1 MYRLQRSILIPMA
14 EQRYVLEIT
23 GIVQG
28 VGFRPFIYSF
38 AKSMNL
44 KGWVSNTGKGVI
56 IEFEGSDIDIND
68 LTEKIKEQ
76 APPLSIIKDIQVKEL
91 TSKGYKNFEIRH
103 SIEDTKKQV
112 FISPDVSICS
122 DCANELY
129 NSNDHRYMYPFI
141 NCTNCGPRF
150 TIIRDIPY
158 DRKNT
163 TMNIFPM
170 CEKCEGEYTN
180 PLDRRYHA
188 QPVSCYDCGPS
199 LKLLDSQRN
208 EVKTDDYIS
217 FIRKE
222 IMQGKI
228 AAIKGIGGYHLACD
242 AYNTY
247 AVGRL
252 RQRKHRDEKPF
263 ALMTKDISTAY
274 KHCCINNEEKKLI
287 ESFRKPIVLLQKRED
302 CVLPDQI
309 APGNPFLGL
318 MLPYTPLHMLI
329 FDYPIDN
336 TAFTDTL
343 VMTSANI
350 SSEPI
355 VYKDEEALENLG
367 GIADYFLTNN
377 REIYIRTDDSVTRV
391 FRNKEYIIRRS
402 RGYVPLPIT
411 ADVFDSQHIP
421 SILACGGELKNT
433 FCLNKENEFYPSHHI
448 GDLENAETLS
458 SFEEGIEHFKNMFN
472 IEPEVIAYDLHPE
485 YLSTKYAMDSNITVK
500 IPVQHHHAHVAS
512 CMAENGINGDVI
524 GVAFDGTG
532 YGEDGHIWGG
542 EFFTGNYAE
551 FKREGHFD
559 YVSMPGGERA
569 IKEPWRMA
577 VSCLEKCFADGITDI
592 YSLIDQNNFFESVD
606 RNSIKIILNM
616 IQNKLNSPLTSS
628 AGRLFDAVSA
638 MLGIRKTINYEG
650 QAAIELEQAADKAVS
665 EAYDFELKQQGNEFV
680 INTALIFS
688 GLMHDMKN
696 GTDKGIS
703 AMKFHNSVVNII
715 TAGCEMLREK
725 TGLNRVILSGGVFQ
739 NMTLLEKTL
748 QALEIK
754 AFEAYTHSLVPSND
768 GGISLGQAVIAVART
783 VKEA

>member
-1 MYRLQRSILIPMA
+1 MA
-14 EQRYVLEIT
+14 EERYVLEIT

-28 VGFRPFIYSF
+28 VGFRPFIYSI

-44 KGWVSNTGKGVI
+44 KGWISNTGKGVI
-56 IEFEGSDIDIND
+56 IEFEGSDIDITD
-68 LTEKIKEQ
+68 LTETINKQ
-76 APPLSIIKDIQVKEL
+76 APPLSKIKGIKVKRL
-91 TSKGYKNFEIRH
+91 AFKGYKDFEIRQ
-103 SIEDTKKQV
+103 SIEDSKKQV

-122 DCANELY
+122 DCAHELY
-129 NSNDHRYMYPFI
+129 RPNDRRYLYPFI

-150 TIIRDIPY
+150 TIIKDIPY

-163 TMNIFPM
+163 TMGIFPM

-188 QPVSCYDCGPS
+188 QPISCYDCGPS
-199 LKLLDSQRN
+199 LKLFDSQGN
-208 EVKTDDYIS
+208 TVQTCDYIS
-217 FIRKE
+217 FIRKA

-228 AAIKGIGGYHLACD
+228 VAIKGIGGYHLACD
-242 AYNTY
+242 AYNTA
-247 AVGRL
+247 AVELL

-263 ALMTKDISTAY
+263 ALMTSDIQTAY
-274 KHCCINNEEKKLI
+274 KHCHINEEEKKLI
-287 ESFRKPIVLLQKRED
+287 ESYRKPIVLLQRREN
-302 CVLPDQI
+302 CLLPHQI
-309 APGNPFLGL
+309 APGNPFLGI

-329 FDYPIDN
+329 FDYSPDSE
-336 TAFTDTL
+336 AFTDTL

-377 REIYIRTDDSVTRV
+377 RYIYIRTDDSVTRA

-402 RGYVPLPIT
+402 RGYVPLSIPVDI
-411 ADVFDSQHIP
+411 FGSQHIP
-421 SILACGGELKNT
+421 SVLACGGELKNT

-485 YLSTKYAMDSNITVK
+485 YLSTKYAMDSGMK
-500 IPVQHHHAHVAS
+500 LRIPVQHHHAHIAS
-512 CMAENGINGDVI
+512 CMAENGIDGDVI

-542 EFFTGNYAE
+542 EFFTGNYAA
-551 FKREGHFD
+551 FRREGHFD
-559 YVSMPGGERA
+559 YVPMPGGEKA

-577 VSCLEKCFADGITDI
+577 VAYLEKCFANGITDI
-592 YSLIDQNNFFESVD
+592 YSLIDQNNFFEGVD

-638 MLGIRKTINYEG
+638 MLGIRETINYEG
-650 QAAIELEQAADKAVS
+650 QAAIELEQTAVKS
-665 EAYDFELKQQGNEFV
+665 VNEAYDFEIKQQGNEF
-680 INTALIFS
+680 IIDTTALFTELLEDI
-688 GLMHDMKN
+688 KN
-696 GTDKGIS
+696 DTDTGIS

-715 TAGCEMLREK
+715 YAGCERLREK
-725 TGLNRVILSGGVFQ
+725 TGLNRVVLSGGVFQ
-739 NMTLLEKTL
+739 NMTLLEKTVK
-748 QALEIK
+748 QLETQG
-754 AFEAYTHSLVPSND
+754 FEAYTHSRIPSND
-768 GGISLGQAVIAVART
+768 GGISLGQGVIAVARIL
-783 VKEA
+783 KEE